1 MKHHAGIGT
10 PRDDLSS
17 KLKVLVTRDLPGD
30 AISRLSERCQVDLPT
45 PDEEIGHGRM
55 IEHLADKQG
64 LLCLLTD
71 RIDAEVLDN
80 APLLK
85 VISVCAVGYN
95 NVAVEEATRRGIIV
109 TNTPGV
115 LRETTADLTW
125 ALLLAAARRIPEGD
139 RMVRSGGFVG
149 WSPSLLLGRDV
160 HGKTLGI
167 IGMGD
172 IGAAVARRAA
182 GFGMRIL
189 YHNRNPSPL
198 AAEVGAE
205 MASLDHLLSNADFV
219 SLHVPLSQSTRHLI
233 GKRELDMMRPT
244 AILINV
250 SRGEVVDEAALVDAL
265 RNGRIAGAGLDVY
278 ENEPKLAPGL
288 VELDNVV
295 LAPHVGSASVET
307 REKMAQM
314 AVRNLMDGLEGKK
327 PPHLVNPQA
336 YRG

>member
-1 MKHHAGIGT
+1 M
-10 PRDDLSS
+10 PS
-17 KLKVLVTRDLPGD
+17 KPKVLVTRDLPGD
-30 AISRLSERCQVDLPT
+30 AISRLRERFQVDLPT
-45 PDEEIGHGRM
+45 PDEEINHGRLV
-55 IEHLADKQG
+55 EHLVDKQG

-71 RIDAEVLDN
+71 RIDAEVLAN

-95 NVAVEEATRRGIIV
+95 NVDVKEATRRGILV

-115 LRETTADLTW
+115 LRETTADLAW

-139 RMVRSGGFVG
+139 RMVRSGRFGG
-149 WSPSLLLGRDV
+149 WSPSLLLGHDV

-172 IGAAVARRAA
+172 IGTAVARRAA

-205 MASLDHLLSNADFV
+205 MVSLDHLLSNADFV

-233 GKRELDMMRPT
+233 GKRELDMMKPT

-250 SRGEVVDEAALVDAL
+250 SRGEVIDEAALVEAL
-265 RNGRIAGAGLDVY
+265 KKGWIASAGLDVF
-278 ENEPKLAPGL
+278 ENEPRMAEGL

-295 LAPHVGSASVET
+295 LTPHIGSASVET
-307 REKMAQM
+307 RERMAQM
-314 AVRNLMDGLEGKK
+314 AVKDLVDGLEGRR
-327 PPHLVNPQA
+327 PPHLVNPEA

>member
-1 MKHHAGIGT
+1 M
-10 PRDDLSS
+10 
-17 KLKVLVTRDLPGD
+17 LVTRDLPGD
-30 AISRLSERCQVDLPT
+30 AISRLRERYHVDLPT
-45 PDEEIGHGRM
+45 PDEEISHGRLV
-55 IEHLADKQG
+55 EHLVDKQG

-71 RIDAEVLDN
+71 RIDAEVLAN

-95 NVAVEEATRRGIIV
+95 SVDVKEATRRGILV

-115 LRETTADLTW
+115 LSETTADLAW

-139 RMVRSGGFVG
+139 RMVRSGRFVG
-149 WSPSLLLGRDV
+149 WSPSLLLGHDI

-167 IGMGD
+167 VGMGD
-172 IGAAVARRAA
+172 IGTAVARRAA

-205 MASLDHLLSNADFV
+205 MVTLDHLLCNSDFV

-233 GKRELDMMRPT
+233 GKRELDMMKPT

-250 SRGEVVDEAALVDAL
+250 SRGEVIDEAALVEAL
-265 RNGRIAGAGLDVY
+265 KKGRIASAGLDVF
-278 ENEPKLAPGL
+278 ENEPKIAEGLA
-288 VELDNVV
+288 ELENVV
-295 LAPHVGSASVET
+295 LTPHIGSASVET
-307 REKMAQM
+307 RERMAQM
-314 AVRNLMDGLEGKK
+314 AVRNLIDALDGRR
-327 PPHLVNPQA
+327 PQHLVNPESLMNVSQGFPSA
-336 YRG
+336 

>member
-1 MKHHAGIGT
+1 VT
-10 PRDDLSS
+10 S
-17 KLKVLVTRDLPGD
+17 KPKVLVTRDLPGD
-30 AISRLSERCQVDLPT
+30 AISRLRERYSVDLPT
-45 PDEEIGHGRM
+45 PDEEISHGRLV
-55 IEHLADKQG
+55 EHLVDKQG

-71 RIDAEVLDN
+71 RIDTEVLAN

-95 NVAVEEATRRGIIV
+95 NVDVKEATRRGILV

-115 LRETTADLTW
+115 LRETTADLAW

-139 RMVRSGGFVG
+139 RTVRSGRFVG
-149 WSPSLLLGRDV
+149 WSPSLLLGHEV

-167 IGMGD
+167 VGMGD
-172 IGAAVARRAA
+172 IGTAVARRAA

-198 AAEVGAE
+198 ATEVGAE
-205 MASLDHLLSNADFV
+205 MVSLEHLLSNADFV

-233 GKRELDMMRPT
+233 GKRELDMMKPT

-250 SRGEVVDEAALVDAL
+250 SRGEVIDEAALVEAL
-265 RNGRIAGAGLDVY
+265 RKGRIASAGLDVF

-288 VELDNVV
+288 VGLANVV
-295 LAPHVGSASVET
+295 LAPHIGSASVET
-307 REKMAQM
+307 REKMTQM
-314 AVRNLMDGLEGKK
+314 AVKNLVDGLEGRR
-327 PPHLVNPQA
+327 PLHLVNPEA

>member
-1 MKHHAGIGT
+1 M
-10 PRDDLSS
+10 PS
-17 KLKVLVTRDLPGD
+17 KPKVLVTRDLPGD
-30 AISRLSERCQVDLPT
+30 AISRLRERFQVDLPT
-45 PDEEIGHGRM
+45 PDEEIGHGRLV
-55 IEHLADKQG
+55 EHLVDKQG

-71 RIDAEVLDN
+71 RIDAEVLAN

-95 NVAVEEATRRGIIV
+95 NVDVKEATRRGILV

-115 LRETTADLTW
+115 LRETTADLAW

-139 RMVRSGGFVG
+139 RMVRSGRFAG
-149 WSPSLLLGRDV
+149 WSPSLLLGHDV

-167 IGMGD
+167 VGMGD
-172 IGAAVARRAA
+172 IGTAVARRAA

-205 MASLDHLLSNADFV
+205 MVSLDHLLSNADFV

-233 GKRELDMMRPT
+233 GKRELDMMKPT

-250 SRGEVVDEAALVDAL
+250 SRGEVIDEAALVEAL
-265 RNGRIAGAGLDVY
+265 KKSRIAGA
-278 ENEPKLAPGL
+278 APGC
-288 VELDNVV
+288 VRERAENGRWTGRTGECGPDAAHRKRFRRDQGANGE
-295 LAPHVGSASVET
+295 HGRQESGGCVGRQEASAS
-307 REKMAQM
+307 RES
-314 AVRNLMDGLEGKK
+314 RGLATASQGSCISLK
-327 PPHLVNPQA
+327 
-336 YRG
+336 

>member
-1 MKHHAGIGT
+1 
-10 PRDDLSS
+10 
-17 KLKVLVTRDLPGD
+17 LV
-30 AISRLSERCQVDLPT
+30 
-45 PDEEIGHGRM
+45 
-55 IEHLADKQG
+55 EHLVDKQG

-71 RIDAEVLDN
+71 WVDAEVLAN

-85 VISVCAVGYN
+85 VISICAVGYN
-95 NVAVEEATRRGIIV
+95 NVDVKEATRRGILV

-115 LRETTADLTW
+115 LRETTADLAW

-139 RMVRSGGFVG
+139 RMVRSGRFVG
-149 WSPSLLLGRDV
+149 WSPSLLLGHDV

-167 IGMGD
+167 VGMGD
-172 IGAAVARRAA
+172 IGTAVARRAA
-182 GFGMRIL
+182 GFGMRVI

-205 MASLDHLLSNADFV
+205 MVSLDQLLSKADFV

-233 GKRELDMMRPT
+233 GKMELDMMKPT

-250 SRGEVVDEAALVDAL
+250 SRGEVIDEAALVEAL
-265 RNGRIAGAGLDVY
+265 KQGRIAGAGLDVF

-288 VELDNVV
+288 VGLENVV

-307 REKMAQM
+307 RQRMARI
-314 AVRNLMDGLEGKK
+314 AVDNLTDALEGRRPK
-327 PPHLVNPQA
+327 HMVNPQVLGD
-336 YRG
+336 R

>member
-1 MKHHAGIGT
+1 MT
-10 PRDDLSS
+10 S
-17 KLKVLVTRDLPGD
+17 KPKVLVTRDLPGD
-30 AISRLSERCQVDLPT
+30 AISRLRERYSVDLPT
-45 PDEEIGHGRM
+45 PDEEISHGRLV
-55 IEHLADKQG
+55 EHLVDKQG

-71 RIDAEVLDN
+71 RIDTEVLAN

-95 NVAVEEATRRGIIV
+95 NVDVKEATRRGILV

-115 LRETTADLTW
+115 LRETTADLAW

-139 RMVRSGGFVG
+139 RTVRSGRFVG
-149 WSPSLLLGRDV
+149 WSPSLLLGHDV

-167 IGMGD
+167 VGMGD
-172 IGAAVARRAA
+172 IGTAVARRAA

-198 AAEVGAE
+198 ATEVGAE
-205 MASLDHLLSNADFV
+205 MVSLEHLLSNADFV

-233 GKRELDMMRPT
+233 GKRELDMMKPT

-250 SRGEVVDEAALVDAL
+250 SRGEVIDEAALVEAL
-265 RNGRIAGAGLDVY
+265 RKGRIASAGLDVF

-288 VELDNVV
+288 VGLANVV
-295 LAPHVGSASVET
+295 LAPHIGSASVET
-307 REKMAQM
+307 REKMTQM
-314 AVRNLMDGLEGKK
+314 AVKNLVDGLEGRR
-327 PPHLVNPQA
+327 PLHLVNPEA

>member
-1 MKHHAGIGT
+1 MT
-10 PRDDLSS
+10 S
-17 KLKVLVTRDLPGD
+17 KPKVLVTRDLPGD
-30 AISRLSERCQVDLPT
+30 AISRLRERYSVDLPT
-45 PDEEIGHGRM
+45 PDEEISHGRLV
-55 IEHLADKQG
+55 EHLVDKQG

-71 RIDAEVLDN
+71 RIDTEVLAN

-95 NVAVEEATRRGIIV
+95 NVDVKEATRRGILV

-115 LRETTADLTW
+115 LRETTADLAW

-139 RMVRSGGFVG
+139 RTVRSGRFVG
-149 WSPSLLLGRDV
+149 WSPSLLLGHDV

-167 IGMGD
+167 VGMGD
-172 IGAAVARRAA
+172 IGTAVARRAA

-198 AAEVGAE
+198 ATEVGAE

-233 GKRELDMMRPT
+233 GKRELDMMKPT

-250 SRGEVVDEAALVDAL
+250 SRGEVIDEAALVEAL
-265 RNGRIAGAGLDVY
+265 RKGRIASAGLDVF

-288 VELDNVV
+288 VGLANVV
-295 LAPHVGSASVET
+295 LAPHIGSASVET
-307 REKMAQM
+307 REKMTQM
-314 AVRNLMDGLEGKK
+314 AVKNLVDGLEGRR
-327 PPHLVNPQA
+327 PLHLVNPEA

>member
-1 MKHHAGIGT
+1 M
-10 PRDDLSS
+10 LL
-17 KLKVLVTRDLPGD
+17 KLKVLVTRHLPGD
-30 AISRLSERCQVDLPT
+30 EISKLEERFHVDLPT
-45 PDEEIGHGRM
+45 PDEEIGQGRL

-71 RIDAEVLDN
+71 RVDAEVLAS

-85 VISVCAVGYN
+85 IISVCAVGYN
-95 NVAVEEATRRGIIV
+95 NVDVKEATKRGIIV

-139 RMVRSGGFVG
+139 RMVRSGSFVG
-149 WSPSLLLGRDV
+149 WSPSLLLGHDV

-167 IGMGD
+167 VGMGD
-172 IGAAVARRAA
+172 IGMAVARRAA

-205 MASLDHLLSNADFV
+205 MTSLDHLLSNADFV
-219 SLHVPLSQSTRHLI
+219 SLHVPLSQATRHLI
-233 GKRELDMMRPT
+233 GKRELDMMKPT

-250 SRGEVVDEAALVDAL
+250 SRGEVIDEDALVEAL
-265 RNGRIAGAGLDVY
+265 KEGRIASAALDVF
-278 ENEPKLAPGL
+278 ENEPKMAEGLAGL
-288 VELDNVV
+288 ENVV
-295 LAPHVGSASVET
+295 LTPHIGSASIET
-307 REKMAQM
+307 RERMAQM
-314 AVRNLMDGLEGKK
+314 AANNLIDALDGRRPL
-327 PPHLVNPQA
+327 HLVNPEVLEKH
-336 YRG
+336 